1 MNEQIVSSFHPNI
14 QPFVKELLVNGN
26 VDMDITGIG
35 GGNLK
40 IAEVQS
46 GRPTIETSGSGDRFK
61 LSIPFAGQFISWEI
75 IFNSYRKN
83 YPPDFTFNDET
94 FLSDPDVDILEK
106 HLPSLANWNSQDPKA
121 LYYVIS
127 ELLVLYR
134 KHQVNLLDELDYSR
148 IQFEYLSLVRQ
159 AQVSEDD
166 VEVLVGN
173 RNKSRF
179 LCGAVNFLIRLKVDF
194 SGLPP
199 VLSTEN
205 PGENVAILLVT
216 FHSPEGS
223 RITPQLHLS
232 PGVEKALGGAG
243 TLQLPPFPPDGS
255 CLMDYVPIVVDQLQE
270 RVANVTQCYEKK
282 KEYLAA
288 LFYHLE
294 KSILEYDGVTFS
306 HASFMLERRDFYF
319 LLHVTLPLYFP
330 KEKPTFQFQSVYHAR
345 YGNPYQTRCDDY
357 PFSPRWDI
365 SEMVERA
372 CQFITEYAEIFQKNS
387 IQSVHN

>member
-1 MNEQIVSSFHPNI
+1 MNEKILSSFHPNV
-14 QPFVKELLVNGN
+14 QPFVKELLVNGH
-26 VDMDITGIG
+26 VGVG
-35 GGNLK
+35 AGNLK
-40 IAEVQS
+40 IADVQS
-46 GRPTIETSGSGDRFK
+46 GRPTIEATANGDRFK
-61 LSIPFAGQFISWEI
+61 LSIPFAGQSISWEI
-75 IFNSYRKN
+75 IFNSFRQS
-83 YPPDFTFNDET
+83 YPPDFTFNDDT
-94 FLSDPDVDILEK
+94 FLSDPDAEVLEK
-106 HLPSLANWNSQDPKA
+106 HLPSLANWDSSDPKA
-121 LYYVIS
+121 LYNVIS
-127 ELLVLYR
+127 ELLILYR
-134 KHQVNLLDELDYSR
+134 KHQVNLLDGLEYSR

-179 LCGAVNFLIRLKVDF
+179 IGGAVNFLIRLKVDF

-205 PGENVAILLVT
+205 PGENIAILLVT

-232 PGVEKALGGAG
+232 PGVEKALGGSS
-243 TLQLPPFPPDGS
+243 TVQLPPFPPDGS
-255 CLMDYVPIVVDQLQE
+255 CLMDYVPIVVEQLKD
-270 RVANVTQCYEKK
+270 RVVSISQCYEKK
-282 KEYLAA
+282 KEYLGA

-319 LLHVTLPLYFP
+319 LLHVSIPLYFP
-330 KEKPTFQFQSVYHAR
+330 RDRPIFLFQSVYHAR
-345 YGNPYQTRCDDY
+345 YGTPYQARCDDY
-357 PFSPRWDI
+357 PFSPRWEV

-372 CQFITEYAEIFQKNS
+372 CHSIMDYAETFQKNS
-387 IQSVHN
+387 ILSSQS